1 MDGTVNF
8 ELEPLLDFEVDFSF
22 LPGDPGNLSG
32 NPDFRYP
39 PEPPEYEFQEIRVY
53 HNQEWHQ
60 VPEWLWEILKFNYE
74 DQLIE
79 AAEEYLSKS

>member
-8 ELEPLLDFEVDFSF
+8 ELEPLLDLEMDFEFV
-22 LPGDPGNLSG
+22 PGTPGNLMG
-32 NPDFRYP
+32 HPDHRYP
-39 PEPPEYEFQEIRVY
+39 AEDPEYDIRTIRVY
-53 HNQEWHQ
+53 HNQKWHR

-79 AAEEYLSKS
+79 AAEEWLSSP